1 MSKIEVEGKFGT
13 FASTKA
19 RASRDKL
26 EKLLRYYRSPEGK
39 EYLRQMLAEEDE
51 FVRMQREAEMKPIR
65 IPVEVDGFRLTIRE
79 LDPQTLMPGA
89 DIEIT
94 IEEEREDG
102 EVSEDGG
109 PVDSD
114 RRGVPDRE

>member
-1 MSKIEVEGKFGT
+1 MTKIEVEGKFGT
-13 FASTKA
+13 FPSTKT

-26 EKLLRYYRSPEGK
+26 EKVLRYYRSPEGR
-39 EYLRQMLAEEDE
+39 EYLRQMVAEEDE

-65 IPVEVDGFRLTIRE
+65 IPIDLDGFRLTIRE
-79 LDPQTLMPGA
+79 VDPQTMIPGE

-94 IEEEREDG
+94 IEEEKNG
-102 EVSEDGG
+102 TVPEDGG

-114 RRGVPDRE
+114 